1 MNAPATTILP
11 KGYLQDAAGRLV
23 PVDTVK
29 AIDIERDKLVAE
41 IVAKA
46 KVLSNQIA
54 TFKGA
59 AFGDIGAFVELSA
72 EQYGTRVGGNKGNVS
87 LMSFDGR
94 FKVLRAISE
103 HLRFDE
109 RLMAAKALIDECI
122 HDWAQGSTPE
132 LQVLVNDAFNVD
144 KQGNINTVRVL
155 ALRRLEIADERWQ
168 LAMKAIS
175 ESIQVVGSKTYLR
188 IYERDAKGEYQP
200 IALDV
205 STA

>member
-1 MNAPATTILP
+1 MNTPVIQPA
-11 KGYLQDAAGRLV
+11 GYMKDASGRLV
-23 PVDTVK
+23 PVETVK
-29 AIDIERDKLVAE
+29 PIDIERDKLVAE

-72 EQYGTRVGGNKGNVS
+72 EQYGTRVGGNKGNVT

>member
-1 MNAPATTILP
+1 MTTPAVLP
-11 KGYLQDAAGRLV
+11 KGYMQDAAGRLV
-23 PVDTVK
+23 PAETVK
-29 AIDIERDKLVAE
+29 AIDIERDKLVAD

-46 KVLSNQIA
+46 KTLSSQIA

-72 EQYGTRVGGNKGNVS
+72 EQYGTRVGGNKGNVT

-94 FKVLRAISE
+94 YKVLRAISE

-188 IYERDAKGEYQP
+188 IYERDVKGEYQP

>member
-1 MNAPATTILP
+1 MNTPATTILP

>member
-54 TFKGA
+54 TFKAA

-72 EQYGTRVGGNKGNVS
+72 EQYGTRVGGNKGNVT
-87 LMSFDGR
+87 LISFDGR
-94 FKVLRAISE
+94 YKVLRAISE

-109 RLMAAKALIDECI
+109 RLMAAKALIDDCI

>member
-1 MNAPATTILP
+1 MNTPAVLP
-11 KGYLQDAAGRLV
+11 KGYMQDASGRLV
-23 PVDTVK
+23 PVETVK
-29 AIDIERDKLVAE
+29 AIDIERDKLVAD

-46 KVLSNQIA
+46 KTLSSQIA

-72 EQYGTRVGGNKGNVS
+72 EQYGTRVGGNKGNVT

-94 FKVLRAISE
+94 YKVLRAISE

-109 RLMAAKALIDECI
+109 RLMAAKGLIDECI

>member
-1 MNAPATTILP
+1 MNTPATTILP

-72 EQYGTRVGGNKGNVS
+72 EQYGTRVGGNKGNVT

-94 FKVLRAISE
+94 YKVLRAISE